1 MHLSLPLC
9 DLFDEFNLNGNLI
22 TIWTSRIFGL
32 VVVWVAVWVLVKYLS
47 RWITRLDEHVETFD
61 VDPRDMKTLD
71 RLLDY
76 VVILLG
82 GIVSLS
88 ILGWTSLLYS
98 ALTAAGVFSVIL
110 GFAVKDVAANFVS
123 GIFLLIDQ
131 PFAPGDFIEVGEHSG
146 SVDNISL
153 RTTTLVTLDGPVVHI
168 PNSVLAVQPTINYS
182 VAEVRRI
189 NFVVSITNDADTQQ
203 ALKTIQRVLA
213 EEEGLLAERGQ
224 SVLVQAVREYAVD
237 VDVACYAPKDT
248 FLTLASD
255 LRRRVVDA
263 LQQAG
268 IELAVPVRK
277 NVNLDLVGAGMAAPD
292 EQ

>member
-1 MHLSLPLC
+1 MRLSLALF
-9 DLFDEFNLNGNLI
+9 DLFDALNLSGNVV
-22 TIWTSRIFGL
+22 TVWASRIVGW
-32 VVVWVAVWVLVKYLS
+32 VVVWVFVWVLVKHLS

-76 VVILLG
+76 VVVLLG

-131 PFAPGDFIEVGEHSG
+131 PFAPGDYIKVGDHAGTVE
-146 SVDNISL
+146 DISL

-168 PNSVLAVQPTINYS
+168 PNSILAVQPTINYS
-182 VAEVRRI
+182 VAEARRI
-189 NFVVSITNDADTQQ
+189 NFTVSIANDANTQQ
-203 ALKTIQRVLA
+203 ALKTIKRVLA
-213 EEEGLLAERGQ
+213 EEEGLLADRAQ

-237 VDVACYAPKDT
+237 IDVTCYAPQDT
-248 FLTLASD
+248 FLMLASD
-255 LRRRVVDA
+255 LRRRSVNA
-263 LQQAG
+263 LQRAS
-268 IELAVPVRK
+268 IDLAVPVRK
-277 NVNLDLVGAGMAAPD
+277 NVNLVLSGAEPPDLR
-292 EQ
+292 

>member
-1 MHLSLPLC
+1 MRLSLALF
-9 DLFDEFNLNGNLI
+9 DLFDALNLSGNVV
-22 TIWTSRIFGL
+22 TVWASRIVGL
-32 VVVWVAVWVLVKYLS
+32 VVVWVFVWVLVKHLS

-76 VVILLG
+76 VVVLLG

-131 PFAPGDFIEVGEHSG
+131 PFAPGDYIKVGDHAGTVE
-146 SVDNISL
+146 DISL

-168 PNSVLAVQPTINYS
+168 PNSILAVQPTINYS
-182 VAEVRRI
+182 VAEARRI
-189 NFVVSITNDADTQQ
+189 NFTVSIANDANTQQ
-203 ALKTIQRVLA
+203 ALKTIKRVLA
-213 EEEGLLAERGQ
+213 EEEGLLADRAQ

-237 VDVACYAPKDT
+237 IDVTCYAPQDT
-248 FLTLASD
+248 FLMLASD
-255 LRRRVVDA
+255 LRRRSVNA
-263 LQQAG
+263 LQRAS
-268 IELAVPVRK
+268 IDLAVPVRK
-277 NVNLDLVGAGMAAPD
+277 NVNLVLSGAEPPDLR
-292 EQ
+292 